1 LARGKD
7 ELNGTRRTVL
17 LALLLS
23 LGVGL
28 HALEAQ
34 IPVPVALPGAK
45 LGLANVVTLIALY
58 AIGPAEA
65 ITLAILRVLL
75 GSLVTG
81 TFGSMAFMMAF
92 AGATGSSLVMSG
104 FKAVT
109 SGRGRFAAPCSIA
122 GAIAHNL
129 FQLGV
134 FTLVSGT
141 AKVFVMLPYL
151 LAVALP
157 TGYFTGLGALYG
169 LSALRNVPG
178 FKRRLEGIDT
188 VSGRRS
194 LSGTAAVMAA
204 LLVVAFG
211 AVKLSERIAL
221 ARITQEDG
229 KVIQIKA
236 FVTDARRGSIART
249 FPWPPDGN
257 AEEGEFEVQGRIG
270 TSVLQYDDDL
280 GVRFL
285 SSPCPDKLCIKQGWV
300 NDETDLAAC
309 LPNGLIVTVEEG
321 K

>member
-1 LARGKD
+1 MARDKD
-7 ELNGTRRTVL
+7 ELTGTRRTVL

-34 IPVPVALPGAK
+34 IPVPIALPGAK
-45 LGLANVVTLIALY
+45 LGLANIVTLVALY
-58 AIGPAEA
+58 AIGPGEA
-65 ITLAILRVLL
+65 VVLAVLRVLL

-81 TFGSMAFMMAF
+81 TFGSMAFMMAL
-92 AGATGSSLVMSG
+92 AGATGSGLVMAG
-104 FKAVT
+104 FKAAT
-109 SGRGRFAAPCSIA
+109 SGKGKFAAPCSIA

-169 LSALRNVPG
+169 LSALRSAPG
-178 FKRRLEGIDT
+178 FRRRLEGIDT
-188 VSGRRS
+188 ASGKKS
-194 LSGTAAVMAA
+194 LLGTVAVMAA
-204 LLVVAFG
+204 LLAIAFG
-211 AVKLSERIAL
+211 AIKLSERIAL
-221 ARITQEDG
+221 ARITQDDG

-236 FVTDARRGSIART
+236 FETDARRGSVVAT
-249 FPWPPDGN
+249 FPWPPDGR

-270 TSVLQYDDDL
+270 VSVLQYDDEL
-280 GVRFL
+280 GVRFV
-285 SSPCPDKLCIKQGWV
+285 SSPCPDKLCIRHGWV